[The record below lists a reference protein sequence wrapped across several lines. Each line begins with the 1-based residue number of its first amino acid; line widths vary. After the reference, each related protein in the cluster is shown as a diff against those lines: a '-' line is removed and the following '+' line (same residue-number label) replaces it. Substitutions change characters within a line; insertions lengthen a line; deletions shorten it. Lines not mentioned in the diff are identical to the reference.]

1 MTVLIGICGAG
12 GFTDPGGSAYV
23 GSISRGG
30 ERGRYYVEV
39 SIKTPQETLSR
50 ALPASFGDKLSVIPP
65 ATALAV
71 VVAGFATFLNMWCTQ
86 AILPVLAKSL
96 HVSEV
101 ATGATVTAPLIATA
115 MLAPVVGMLS
125 DRFGRRIFIRT
136 AALLLAI
143 PAVTAAFSVN
153 LDMLIICRFMQ
164 GLLLPFIFTITIAYI
179 SDEMT
184 PAAAMRMVGIY
195 SSGAISGGFAGRLV
209 SGVVTSALNWHAGF
223 LAVGLLTLAS
233 ALVITFCLP
242 KERCFKPVYGIAGA
256 LRSFPNHLSNVPLL
270 ATYAVGFGLLFS
282 LVCAFTFI
290 NFRLAVPPYNL
301 GPGAL
306 GSLFV
311 VYLGGIVVAPIMGR
325 LMATVDRR
333 WLMVG
338 CVGLVVVGV
347 LLTLA
352 RPLYLI
358 CLGLLLLCLGVFPQQ
373 TLTTG
378 IIGVVARGA
387 KSAAVGLYVTFYYVG
402 GSFGGI
408 VPAVVWRDAGWPGC
422 VAITVAVQLIML
434 ALVWFSWRPERPS
447 GARTQSV

>member
-1 MTVLIGICGAG
+1 M
-12 GFTDPGGSAYV
+12 
-23 GSISRGG
+23 
-30 ERGRYYVEV
+30 EV
-39 SIKTPQETLSR
+39 SIKAPQETLLH
-50 ALPASFGDKLSVIPP
+50 ALPGSIETKLSVVPP
-65 ATALAV
+65 TTSLAV
-71 VVAGFATFLNMWCTQ
+71 VVAGFVTFLNMWCTQ

-115 MLAPVVGMLS
+115 MVAPVIGMLS
-125 DRFGRRIFIRT
+125 DRFGRRIFIR
-136 AALLLAI
+136 AASLLLVI
-143 PAVTAAFSVN
+143 PAVTAAFSVS
-153 LDMLIICRFMQ
+153 LDMLIICRFVQ

-179 SDEMT
+179 SDEMA

-209 SGVVTSALNWHAGF
+209 SGVVTSAWNWHAGF
-223 LAVGLLTLAS
+223 LAVGLLTLAGS
-233 ALVITFCLP
+233 LLITFCLP
-242 KERCFKPVYGIAGA
+242 RERCFKPVYGIVGA
-256 LRSFPNHLSNVPLL
+256 LRSFPNHLSNMPLL

-282 LVCAFTFI
+282 LVSIFTFI

-306 GSLFV
+306 GGLFV

-325 LMATVDRR
+325 LMATIDRR
-333 WLMVG
+333 WLMLG
-338 CVGLVVVGV
+338 CVGLTVLGV

-352 RPLYLI
+352 APLYLI

-378 IIGVVARGA
+378 FIGVVARGA
-387 KSAAVGLYVTFYYVG
+387 KSTAVGLYVTFYYVG

-408 VPAVVWRDAGWPGC
+408 VPAVAWRDAGWPGC
-422 VAITVAVQLIML
+422 VALAAVVQLIML
-434 ALVWFSWRPERPS
+434 ALVWFAWRP
-447 GARTQSV
+447 ARYQTET